1 MAKKADKILVLNG
14 FGYGEALLGIGE
26 LDQDIATFTQNPE
39 EYKLVLFT
47 GGADVTPRLY
57 GDTSPR
63 GFCQCSPSRDA
74 TERIIF
80 RVAQEAGVP
89 MAGIC
94 RGLQF
99 LNVMAGGKLIH
110 HLDKHAGGFHE
121 MEVQKDNILRQ
132 VNTLHHQMVIPPKD
146 AFIIGW
152 SKDKLSKVYYGN
164 EDKEIKW
171 RGPEVE
177 AVIYPNITACGV
189 QYHPEMMPK
198 RSAGYEFF
206 YEMVYNMLV
215 TDMKTFVKIYTG
227 KQEMSA

>member
-26 LDQDIATFTQNPE
+26 LAQNIEDFAQNPE
-39 EYKLVLFT
+39 EFMLVLFT
-47 GGADVTPRLY
+47 GGADVTPELY

-63 GFCQCSPSRDA
+63 GLCQSNPQRDA
-74 TERIIF
+74 TERIVF
-80 RVAQEAGVP
+80 RIALEAGIP

-110 HLDKHAGGFHE
+110 HLDGHTGAFHL
-121 MEVQKDNILRQ
+121 MEVQKDDKLRR
-132 VNTLHHQMVIPPKD
+132 VNTLHHQMVIPPND

-152 SKDKLSKVYYGN
+152 SKAKLSEKYIGN
-164 EDKEIKW
+164 EDKEIRW
-171 RGPEVE
+171 PGPEVE
-177 AVIYPNITACGV
+177 AVIYPKIKACGV

-198 RSAGYEFF
+198 RSDGYEFF
-206 YEMVYNMLV
+206 YEMVYNMTI
-215 TDMKTFVKIYTG
+215 TDMETFVKVYTG
-227 KQEMSA
+227 KAEMSV